1 MPWGTTGTTEAD
13 FAAELAERGQ
23 RRSVRPLAHDDWE
36 VTGNSKEG
44 DSFEFYYVSLHDERY
59 ECSCY
64 SHAYGDVRRRR
75 ICGHVRDTIIWR
87 KANGDTG
94 RTKQL
99 HQRDARS
106 RRRNEGAERDGAATI
121 ERGDGGG
128 EDGAK
133 GSAEDRGTTKEP
145 GDAGHTDSSR
155 DSSDLLRRGHT
166 QSEPASHRAGD
177 IPSDP
182 HDKALGDPPLP
193 GQFATFRDH
202 QLPAVQDILEAYG
215 QGKSVVFLDAPTG
228 SGKTLIAEVVRR
240 LSTGQPGQQTLYV
253 CNNKSL
259 QDQFAGDFPYAK
271 VLKGRKNYPT
281 LDRPELFP
289 EVSAGDCSMTKI
301 TQLPGCSAC
310 PNSRGID
317 DGGGSWGGMQAVEDL
332 EIEVS
337 HCDECHGTYYPE
349 VPLHQVCEYLI
360 ARNTAQHA
368 PLAVLNT
375 AYLLAAAN
383 GVDMFTGRDLV
394 ICDEADQLE
403 GELMRH
409 VEVII
414 GRHLRDRLN
423 ISLPSQVTEMESWTN
438 WLRTDVIIKVKHEI
452 TRLSSRDRKQR
463 RRKKGLGELLAK
475 IKVILP
481 KLDDDWIVDGYE
493 DARRRRG
500 SQQRQT
506 VRFRPVHVRDHAREW
521 LWDHG
526 QKWLLMSATII
537 SPAQMAEDLGLRD
550 NEWAAVTVESAFP
563 PERRPVFLDRH
574 VGPVIRK
581 TEETVRPKLVA
592 EIQAIADEWLD
603 ERILVHTHSYNLT
616 DYLVRNLAP
625 WRMKLAY
632 QDSGS
637 REGMLERWLD
647 SPNGILLAPSFDR
660 GIDLYDDRC
669 RVQIIAKA
677 PFPYLGDKQVSKRMH
692 SPGGQLWYTVET
704 IRSIVQATGRVMR
717 SEDDWGACVSPTTLI
732 LRADLRWVLART
744 LQVGDQIIGFDDE
757 IDRTSPENDGR
768 RHSLRRWR
776 IATVEATGEMRLPR
790 YRIDLETGE
799 VLFATADH
807 RWICEEG
814 QYTNNRWIET
824 AKLKPGYH
832 LLRYFRPWIVRSDW
846 DAGWLS
852 GFFDGEGCLSID
864 QGSRNRLVTSIVAVQ
879 NPGIILDKAVMLLK
893 KAGFET
899 AVWPRATGTSS
910 INIQGGFAEHLRFLG
925 QIQPDRLTNKLIA
938 SGLGQAMKRQQ
949 AVKIK
954 KVEYVGYGPVTTLQ
968 SSTGTY
974 VAEGF
979 GSHNT
984 YILDGSVWRLLNE
997 NGQLFPSWWRE
1008 AVVRGQDLQSRELR
1022 KGFERART

>member
-23 RRSVRPLAHDDWE
+23 KRE
-36 VTGNSKEG
+36 VGLFGPGVWDVAG
-44 DSFEFYYVSLHDERY
+44 DSKLGDGFDHYIVRLDGQRY

-64 SHAYGDVRRRR
+64 SHAYGNVRRQR

-87 KANGDTG
+87 KANGDTKG
-94 RTKQL
+94 ARRSHKRDDGAR
-99 HQRDARS
+99 QRDERA
-106 RRRNEGAERDGAATI
+106 EGDAAAAV
-121 ERGDGGG
+121 ERGDGGSEDRAEGSG
-128 EDGAK
+128 EDREADNDT
-133 GSAEDRGTTKEP
+133 GSASQQLERANDGVDQGQSGSRETDNKDRT
-145 GDAGHTDSSR
+145 AI
-155 DSSDLLRRGHT
+155 RRPR
-166 QSEPASHRAGD
+166 S
-177 IPSDP
+177 PSLTP
-182 HDKALGDPPLP
+182 QGLELGEPPLP
-193 GQFATFRDH
+193 SQFVTFRDH
-202 QLPAVQDILEAYG
+202 QLPAVDDILSAYDS
-215 QGKSVVFLDAPTG
+215 GKMVVFLDAPTG

-259 QDQFAGDFPYAK
+259 QDQFAGDFPYAQ

-281 LDRPELFP
+281 HDRPEMFP
-289 EVSAGDCSMTKI
+289 EVSAGDCSMIKI

-349 VPLHQVCEYLI
+349 VPLHQVCDYLQ

-423 ISLPSQVTEMESWTN
+423 IGLPSQVTEMESWAE
-438 WLRTDVIIKVKHEI
+438 WLRWDVIPKIHAERS
-452 TRLSSRDRKQR
+452 RLSSRDRKQR
-463 RRKKGLGELLAK
+463 RQKKSLGELINK

-481 KLDDDWIVDGYE
+481 DLDDDWVVDGYE

-500 SQQRQT
+500 SQQRKT
-506 VRFRPVHVRDHAREW
+506 VRFRPVHIRDHAQEW
-521 LWDHG
+521 LWNHG

-537 SPAQMAEDLGLRD
+537 SPAQMAEDLGLKD
-550 NEWAAVTVESAFP
+550 DEWAAVTVGSSFP
-563 PERRPVFLDRH
+563 PERRPVFLDQH
-574 VGPVIRK
+574 VGPVTRK
-581 TEETVRPKLVA
+581 TEETVRPKLTEA
-592 EIQAIADEWLD
+592 IQAIADEWPD

-616 DYLVRNLAP
+616 EYLTKNLPSHVIVQGVVSA
-625 WRMKLAY
+625 WREKIQY
-632 QDSGS
+632 QGS
-637 REGMLERWLD
+637 RDRDEALEQWLNSD
-647 SPNGILLAPSFDR
+647 NGILFAPSFDR
-660 GIDLYDDRC
+660 GIDLYYDRC

-717 SEDDWGACVSPTTLI
+717 SEDDWA
-732 LRADLRWVLART
+732 A
-744 LQVGDQIIGFDDE
+744 
-757 IDRTSPENDGR
+757 
-768 RHSLRRWR
+768 
-776 IATVEATGEMRLPR
+776 
-790 YRIDLETGE
+790 
-799 VLFATADH
+799 
-807 RWICEEG
+807 
-814 QYTNNRWIET
+814 
-824 AKLKPGYH
+824 
-832 LLRYFRPWIVRSDW
+832 
-846 DAGWLS
+846 
-852 GFFDGEGCLSID
+852 
-864 QGSRNRLVTSIVAVQ
+864 
-879 NPGIILDKAVMLLK
+879 
-893 KAGFET
+893 
-899 AVWPRATGTSS
+899 
-910 INIQGGFAEHLRFLG
+910 
-925 QIQPDRLTNKLIA
+925 
-938 SGLGQAMKRQQ
+938 
-949 AVKIK
+949 
-954 KVEYVGYGPVTTLQ
+954 
-968 SSTGTY
+968 
-974 VAEGF
+974 
-979 GSHNT
+979 T

-1008 AVVRGQDLQSRELR
+1008 AVVRGHDLQSRELR
-1022 KGFERART
+1022 EGFERAREEVMK